1 MNKKYALGG
10 ITGILAMIMAF
21 TGSAANAAIVSATGS
36 GTLVN
41 VNDSISG
48 TFDLGTD
55 TVDYTLT
62 LNNISGIPGV
72 SWNGAS
78 NADGSPNSGLS
89 FNAGIPE
96 LTPIYIYYF

>member
-21 TGSAANAAIVSATGS
+21 TGSAANAAIVSVIGS

-62 LNNISGIPGV
+62 LNNISGIPSV
-72 SWNGAS
+72 NWNGTS
-78 NADGSPNSGLS
+78 NAEGSPNPGLN
-89 FNAGIPE
+89 FNKNVGRSPH
-96 LTPIYIYYF
+96 L